1 MAISTEHDSLEPYQ
15 HEGSNLYGRR
25 KGKKLRQYHE
35 ELVEHLLPKLR
46 IDVAKKLDISGRDP
60 AKSRTFAAN
69 CTSFQLEIGFGG
81 AEHLISQ
88 AKLNP
93 DVGYLGCE
101 PFINGVAKAL
111 AAIDGEHID
120 NIRLYDGDAALL
132 LNQLPDACLDRVY
145 LLYPDPWPKRR
156 QRKRRFVS
164 EQNLARI
171 ARVLKPGCELRF
183 ATDIDDYAGWT
194 LARILASP
202 DFVWQPKTSDD
213 WQKPW
218 AGWESTRYEEKAFR
232 EGRVPAYFRFVRV

>member
-1 MAISTEHDSLEPYQ
+1 MGISADSDGSEPYS

-35 ELVEHLLPKLR
+35 ELVEHLLPNLR
-46 IDVAKKLDISGRDP
+46 IDVAKKVDISGCNQANSGP
-60 AKSRTFAAN
+60 FTAKYPT
-69 CTSFQLEIGFGG
+69 FQLEIGFGG

-88 AKLNP
+88 AKLHP
-93 DVGYLGCE
+93 DIGYLGCE

-111 AAIDGEHID
+111 AAIDGENID
-120 NIRLYDGDAALL
+120 NIRLYDGDAVLL
-132 LNQLPDACLDRVY
+132 LDQLPDACLEQVY

-164 EQNLARI
+164 IENLARI

-194 LARILASP
+194 LARILASA
-202 DFVWQPKTSDD
+202 DFAWQPKTSDD

-218 AGWESTRYEEKAFR
+218 AGWQSTRYEEKAFR
-232 EGRVPAYFRFVRV
+232 EGRVPAYFRFVRR